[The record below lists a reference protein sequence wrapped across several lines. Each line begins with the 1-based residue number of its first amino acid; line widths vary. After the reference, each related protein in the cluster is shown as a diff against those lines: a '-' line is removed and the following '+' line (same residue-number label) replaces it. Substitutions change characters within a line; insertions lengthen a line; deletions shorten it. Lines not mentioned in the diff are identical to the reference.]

1 MKFLLLASFAFLLTA
16 CTNHDGSEPD
26 MSGTGSDIAG
36 MDHSPKD
43 MDKDRLNDS
52 SRHHEWVEVTN
63 GDRTV
68 YTWVVY
74 PERSDNAPVVMVIHE
89 NRGLNDW
96 ARSLADQ
103 VAEAGY
109 IAVAPDLLS
118 GFSEEFDRTSD
129 FADDDAAR
137 EALYQLDDAQ
147 VQSDL
152 EAVAAY
158 AKSIE
163 ASNGKLATAGFCWG
177 GAKSFAFAGESEAV
191 DATMVFYGTSPENE
205 ALYAGIESPVYGFYG
220 GDDERV
226 NATIPVAETN
236 MASLEKAFDIEIY
249 EGAGHAFMRSG
260 EDPEA
265 DPANI
270 AAREAAWERMKGILE
285 NLETS
290 DGE

>member
-1 MKFLLLASFAFLLTA
+1 MKKLMLFSFAFVLAA
-16 CTNHDGSEPD
+16 CSTPTETPIDRADN
-26 MSGTGSDIAG
+26 TGEV
-36 MDHSPKD
+36 K
-43 MDKDRLNDS
+43 KEDRLNDS
-52 SRHHEWVEVTN
+52 PRHHEWVEVQN

-74 PERSDNAPVVMVIHE
+74 PERSDAATSVMVIHE

-118 GFSEEFDRTSD
+118 GFSEEFTRTSD

-137 EALYQLDDAQ
+137 DALYELSPEQ

-158 AKSIE
+158 AKTLD

-177 GAKSFAFAGESEAV
+177 GAKSFEFAAES
-191 DATMVFYGTSPENE
+191 DAADASLVFYGTSPEDE
-205 ALYAGIESPVYGFYG
+205 AAYDNIETPVYGFYG

-226 NATIPVAETN
+226 NSTISRAVEGMSGDNKVFET
-236 MASLEKAFDIEIY
+236 
-249 EGAGHAFMRSG
+249 
-260 EDPEA
+260 
-265 DPANI
+265 
-270 AAREAAWERMKGILE
+270 
-285 NLETS
+285 ET
-290 DGE
+290 